1 MVGVRLE
8 DCGENV
14 KSPLLVPFLLAIE
27 RGDGQV
33 HPDIEPV
40 GMGGRHAFEDLTRLV
55 ELVLAHEADTAVV
68 GGDTDSVGLTLRA
81 ARQHEDDCR

>member
-8 DCGENV
+8 DCGQHI
-14 KSPLLVPFLLAIE
+14 KSALLVPFMLAVE

-40 GMGGRHAFEDLTRLV
+40 GMGGRQAFEDLTRLV
-55 ELVLAHEADTAVV
+55 ELVLAHETDTAVV
-68 GGDTDSVGLTLRA
+68 GGDTGGVGLTLRA
-81 ARQHEDDCR
+81 ARQHEQRR